1 MKLCATLTKE
11 ELVRA
16 ALELTPLDIAIAERP
31 KRSISLGRP
40 STVELIAGAG
50 LRLGGSARA
59 TWDVAG
65 VSIPVTVRRWQVLFR
80 VSIAEHGADHVLAFV
95 PVVEALDVERVPGFV
110 DERLARAL
118 GAALTAKRDRLVWN
132 FTRTLSYRRLLPAR
146 LSPTSRFE
154 LVPGASRIDVTASS
168 MSLTVELRAR
178 VAREAAP
185 QPAATSPAR
194 A

>member
-1 MKLCATLTKE
+1 
-11 ELVRA
+11 
-16 ALELTPLDIAIAERP
+16 
-31 KRSISLGRP
+31 
-40 STVELIAGAG
+40 
-50 LRLGGSARA
+50 
-59 TWDVAG
+59 
-65 VSIPVTVRRWQVLFR
+65 
-80 VSIAEHGADHVLAFV
+80 VLAFV

-178 VAREAAP
+178 VARETAP
-185 QPAATSPAR
+185 QPAAASPAR